1 MPDDR
6 PAIAALIVMLALA
19 LAVLA
24 LLVLVSVADAAPSP
38 DLLGTGVTVTGEAYS
53 LWWVEGWPT
62 TPATMCAGPWPLVV
76 ERGSAWVDCTEITP
90 TRERLVIYAYGRH
103 RVVRWEGVVIERR
116 EGAYLPEVGDD

>member
-6 PAIAALIVMLALA
+6 PAIAALIVLLALA

-24 LLVLVSVADAAPSP
+24 LLLVVPVAGAAPTP
-38 DLLGTGVTVTGEAYS
+38 TFLGTGVTVTGEAYS

-62 TPATMCAGPWPLVV
+62 TPATMCAGPWPIVV

-103 RVVRWEGVVIERR
+103 RVVR
-116 EGAYLPEVGDD
+116 